1 MKNQKIKTKKLE
13 IRWGGRKI
21 TFSNNKINNNNEN
34 KQFDFTGW
42 GMSKML
48 ISQFQDNFS
57 SHKNQKGSETKFETK
72 LINLDK
78 VGTKHSSITMHNMEI
93 TDLF

>member
-1 MKNQKIKTKKLE
+1 M
-13 IRWGGRKI
+13 KI
-21 TFSNNKINNNNEN
+21 TFSNNAINNNNEN

-72 LINLDK
+72 QINLDK
-78 VGTKHSSITMHNMEI
+78 VGAKHSSITMHNMEI
-93 TDLF
+93 TNLFQIQGT